1 MLILKAKVI
10 EIEQSERLKNIPPY
24 LFAEIN
30 RKIAAAKK
38 AGVDVI
44 SLGIGDPDLPTPKP
58 VVEALSKAAS
68 DQKNHQYPD
77 YEGMFAF
84 RDAVSK
90 WYKRRHD
97 VQLDPDTEVL
107 TLIGAKEGSLHL
119 SLAVVNQ
126 GDTALVPDPA
136 YTTYMTSTLLANGI
150 PYKMPLEAEKNFLP
164 DLNAIPKGVA
174 EKAKVIYVSYPNNPT
189 GAVAEM
195 DFYRALV
202 DFAKD
207 NRIMVCSDNPYSEI
221 GFDGYRPLSFLE
233 CRGAKDV
240 GVELNSLSKPY
251 SMTGWR
257 IGMAVGNQEV
267 VKAMATVKSNV
278 DSGVFNA
285 VQLAGVAALNL
296 PDSFIEKNLAVYQ
309 RRRDI
314 VCDALE
320 GIGLNV
326 NRPKATFYLWV
337 KVPEGH
343 TSASFAAEVLDK
355 AGVVITPGGA
365 YGQHGEGFFRISLTV
380 PDARLEEAVE
390 RIKKG
395 VKT

>member
-1 MLILKAKVI
+1 M
-10 EIEQSERLKNIPPY
+10 EQSERLKKIPPY

-38 AGVDVI
+38 ADVDVI
-44 SLGIGDPDLPTPKP
+44 SLGVGDPDLPTPQP
-58 VVEALSKAAS
+58 VVDALCKAAN
-68 DQKNHQYPD
+68 DPKNHQYPD

-90 WYKRRHD
+90 WYRRRHN
-97 VQLDPDTEVL
+97 VSLDPDREVL
-107 TLIGAKEGSLHL
+107 TLMGAKEGSLHL
-119 SLAVVNQ
+119 SLAMVNP

-150 PYKMPLEAEKNFLP
+150 PHAMPLKAENNFLP

-174 EKAKVIYVSYPNNPT
+174 SKAKIIYVSYPNNPT
-189 GAVAEM
+189 GAVAGI
-195 DFYRALV
+195 DFYKALV

-207 NRIMVCSDNPYSEI
+207 NGIIVCSDNPYSEI

-233 CRGAKDV
+233 APGAKDV
-240 GVELNSLSKPY
+240 GIELNSLSKPY
-251 SMTGWR
+251 RMTGWR
-257 IGMAVGNQEV
+257 IGMAVGNPDV
-267 VKAMATVKSNV
+267 VKAMAVVKSNV

-285 VQLAGVAALNL
+285 VQHAGIAALSL
-296 PDSFIEKNLAVYQ
+296 PDSFIEKSLAVYQ
-309 RRRDI
+309 KRRDI

-320 GIGLNV
+320 SIGLKV

-337 KVPEGH
+337 KVPDGQ
-343 TSASFAAEVLDK
+343 TSAGFAGEVLDK

-365 YGQHGEGFFRISLTV
+365 YGRHGEGFFRVSMTV
-380 PDARLEEAVE
+380 PDKRLAEAVE
-390 RIKKG
+390 RIKKN
-395 VKT
+395 VKI